1 MRLLLSLVALVA
13 FTAPVF
19 AAEKP
24 NIVVILADDLGYG
37 DVQRFNPAGKIP
49 TPNIDALANAGMMF
63 TDAHSPSAVC
73 SPTRYGLV
81 TGRYAW
87 RSKLKSGVLGGL
99 SPRLIE
105 PGRITIAQLLK
116 DHGYHTACIGKWHLG
131 MDWQLKPTKKV
142 TELGIES
149 RAQVFNVE
157 YDRPIKNGPNSV
169 GFDYYFGI
177 SASLDMVPYTFIEN
191 DKVVVNPTEDR
202 DLAMFA
208 GKPGR
213 TRKGPA
219 APGFE
224 AEGVLPELTKKAV
237 GYIESRAKEAGGR
250 SPSKGKP
257 FFLYLPLTTPHT
269 PIAPSKD
276 FFGKSQLNP
285 YGDFVMETDATVGRV
300 LAALKKYGFEDNTLV
315 IFTSDNGCSPQADF
329 PALAKLHHNPS
340 YVFRGHKADIYEGGH
355 RVPFI
360 VRWPGKVKPKSE
372 SKTLAVHTDILATCA
387 DAIGAKLPDGVGED
401 SVSLLPA
408 LGVTKG
414 PTRESIIVHSINGS
428 FGVREGKWKLCLC
441 PGSGGWSNPRPGKE
455 PSGAPAVQLFDL
467 DNDIGEKTNLADKH
481 PEVVER
487 LTKQLQKW
495 VDDGRSTPGRP
506 QKNTTPVVIRKK

>member
-1 MRLLLSLVALVA
+1 MRRVLSLVAFFA
-13 FTAPVF
+13 FATPTG

-37 DVQRFNPAGKIP
+37 DVKVFNPAGKIS
-49 TPNIDALANAGMMF
+49 TPNLDALAGAGAMF

-73 SPTRYGLV
+73 SPTRYGLM

-105 PGRITIAQLLK
+105 PNRLTVAQFLK
-116 DHGYHTACIGKWHLG
+116 DNGYHTACIGKWHLG
-131 MDWQLKPTKKV
+131 MDWQLKPGKQV
-142 TELGIES
+142 SELSIEP
-149 RAQVFNVE
+149 REQVFNVE

-191 DKVVVNPTEDR
+191 DKVTANPTEDR
-202 DLAMFA
+202 DLAMFV
-208 GKPGR
+208 GKPAR

-224 AEGVLPELTKKAV
+224 AEDVLPKLRDKAV
-237 GYIESRAKEAGGR
+237 SYIAERAGA
-250 SPSKGKP
+250 KGP

-269 PIAPSKD
+269 PVAPSKD
-276 FFGKSQLNP
+276 WAGTSKLNA
-285 YGDFVMETDATVGRV
+285 YADFVMETDAAVGAV
-300 LAALKKYGFEDNTLV
+300 LTALKKHGFEDNTLV

-329 PALAKLHHNPS
+329 PALLKLGHNPNH
-340 YVFRGHKADIYEGGH
+340 VFRGNKADIYEGGH

-360 VRWPGKVKPKSE
+360 VRWPGKVKAGTE
-372 SKTLAVHTDILATCA
+372 SKALAIHTDIFATCA
-387 DAIGAKLPDGVGED
+387 DAIGAKPPDAAAED

-408 LGVTKG
+408 LGLGNGPVRKG
-414 PTRESIIVHSINGS
+414 LVVHSAQGF
-428 FGVREGKWKLCLC
+428 FGVREGNWKLCLC
-441 PGSGGWSNPRPGKE
+441 PGSGGWSDPKPGKE
-455 PSGAPAVQLFDL
+455 PADAPAIQLFDL
-467 DNDIGEKTNLADKH
+467 TADIGERTNLQGKH

-487 LTKQLQKW
+487 LTKQLQTW
-495 VDDGRSTPGRP
+495 VDDGRSTPGQP